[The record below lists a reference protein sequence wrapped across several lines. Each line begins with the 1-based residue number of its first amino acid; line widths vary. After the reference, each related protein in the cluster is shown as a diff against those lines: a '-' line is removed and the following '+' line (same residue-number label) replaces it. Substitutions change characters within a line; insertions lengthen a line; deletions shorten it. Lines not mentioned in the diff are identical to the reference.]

1 MDLLNKRIDSYLDTI
16 VGKFISLTE
25 IDYFIPD
32 GYAKKISLVSD
43 NKLLEMHKANSS
55 KFSLKYKNGN
65 KFCIRKYYSLYKNK
79 IYTDIKLYYIGG
91 SSFIACGG
99 IPSKY
104 KIIEGNIEDLVN
116 SLFSFYSDIIDNL
129 TNVPYDF
136 NDTITNN
143 DILSISSKNEN
154 KSIFYDVYNNKYIF
168 RKGQF
173 NGYSSLVSNNRRLVV
188 KNRENSRLLDIL
200 GCFVFWQDLDGKII
214 CPDLQEKSM
223 KQDEFIR
230 LIVVRFVEYE
240 LSMFNRSKNLDLA
253 IVNNDSDNKLLRLSN
268 GAIIKYGKNKSILHT
283 DIKYFY
289 SAHNNGNKLNLLL
302 YSIINYLSY
311 LEVIQR
317 ASLLGNINKY
327 FNYCLKST
335 KRISKDVK
343 FIWVDSV
350 YFEKALCWKLKI
362 HFPTSNK
369 TFLFSVVYDYSETK
383 LPFKAFIGNTFVTA
397 DKNSKLYKNA
407 YECIDNFC
415 KIYTVQLK
423 EVLNYDNTVLQISYN
438 GNSDFPEKF
447 NITYDTLINKL
458 NTSGIAVSK
467 SEFWCNRIK
476 ENLGY
481 FLGLIYTKEYTFH
494 IVYSNLYSKV
504 KISCYINDMYISKVE
519 LGKSLSKD
527 KFTSSI
533 LDSINLFISKLEKNR
548 LNRNKYNS

>member
-32 GYAKKISLVSD
+32 GYAKKISLISD
-43 NKLLEMHKANSS
+43 NKLLEMNEANSS

-104 KIIEGNIEDLVN
+104 RIIEGSIEDLVS
-116 SLFSFYSDIIDNL
+116 SLFSFYSGIIDKL
-129 TNVPYDF
+129 TNTPYDF

-154 KSIFYDVYNNKYIF
+154 ISIFYDVSKNKYIF

-173 NGYSSLVSNNRRLVV
+173 NSYSSILSDNKTLVV

-200 GCFVFWQDLDGKII
+200 GRFVFWQDSDGKII

-223 KQDEFIR
+223 QQDEFIR

-240 LSMFNRSKNLDLA
+240 LFMFNKSKNFDLA
-253 IVNNDSDNKLLRLSN
+253 IVSNDFDSKSIKLSN
-268 GAIIKYGKNKSILHT
+268 GAIIKYGKNKSLSHG

-289 SAHNNGNKLNLLL
+289 SAHNKGNKLNLLL
-302 YSIINYLSY
+302 YSVINYLSY

-317 ASLLGNINKY
+317 INLLGTINKY
-327 FNYCLKST
+327 FDYCLKST

-343 FIWVDSV
+343 FIWVDTC

-362 HFPTSNK
+362 YFPTSNK
-369 TFLFSVVYDYSETK
+369 TFLFSVVYDYSEIK
-383 LPFKAFIGNTFVTA
+383 LPFKAFIGDTFITSN
-397 DKNSKLYKNA
+397 KNNKLYKNA
-407 YECIDNFC
+407 
-415 KIYTVQLK
+415 
-423 EVLNYDNTVLQISYN
+423 
-438 GNSDFPEKF
+438 
-447 NITYDTLINKL
+447 
-458 NTSGIAVSK
+458 
-467 SEFWCNRIK
+467 
-476 ENLGY
+476 
-481 FLGLIYTKEYTFH
+481 
-494 IVYSNLYSKV
+494 
-504 KISCYINDMYISKVE
+504 
-519 LGKSLSKD
+519 
-527 KFTSSI
+527 
-533 LDSINLFISKLEKNR
+533 
-548 LNRNKYNS
+548 